1 MSCLVLWQ
9 SVVLGTNIFITL
21 LGYDSYT
28 LPILV
33 TVGVL
38 FMLLVFL
45 GCFICFCHQGICAIC
60 LGCFSFLANLWWV
73 AFIVFG
79 AIFTYFYTLM
89 KGLLTDMCES
99 TADGF
104 DDIRTAF
111 SDIYTIAD
119 DALTTGCGCDSNTPS
134 PQFCLSELEQI
145 LTDLGV
151 SLFDSADTFT
161 DQERADYNEANPDKP
176 NLPASKDLFLL

>member
-1 MSCLVLWQ
+1 
-9 SVVLGTNIFITL
+9 
-21 LGYDSYT
+21 
-28 LPILV
+28 
-33 TVGVL
+33 
-38 FMLLVFL
+38 MLLVFL